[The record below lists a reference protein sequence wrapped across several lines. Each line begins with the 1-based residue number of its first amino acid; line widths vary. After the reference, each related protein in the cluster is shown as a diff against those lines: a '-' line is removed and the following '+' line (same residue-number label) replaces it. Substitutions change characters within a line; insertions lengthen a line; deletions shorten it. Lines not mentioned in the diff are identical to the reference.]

1 MQIGYS
7 SRTLHRV
14 PLLLAK
20 NKKLRLHFKL
30 AGEQAELGDA
40 SSKEPVK
47 VLCRYVYLLS

>member
-1 MQIGYS
+1 MHAFNADWLQQQNI
-7 SRTLHRV
+7 T

-40 SSKEPVK
+40 
-47 VLCRYVYLLS
+47 

>member
-1 MQIGYS
+1 MHKRTSICTHLMQIGYS

-20 NKKLRLHFKL
+20 NKKLRLQFKL

-40 SSKEPVK
+40 
-47 VLCRYVYLLS
+47 